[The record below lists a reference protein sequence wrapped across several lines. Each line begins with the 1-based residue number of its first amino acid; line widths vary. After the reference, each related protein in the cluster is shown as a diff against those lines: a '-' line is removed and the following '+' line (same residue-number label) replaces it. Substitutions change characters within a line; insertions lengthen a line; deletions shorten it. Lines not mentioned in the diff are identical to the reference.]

1 MAGDLEERL
10 SDALADAVARA
21 VRAQGGL
28 RKADAPALRK
38 QARGA
43 AREVM
48 GETVTPVLVRLA
60 SLAERLEW
68 LEQQQAERSAGYGGG
83 ARD

>member
-1 MAGDLEERL
+1 MAGDVEDRL
-10 SDALADAVARA
+10 ADALAGVVVLA
-21 VRAQGGL
+21 VRARGGL
-28 RKADAPALRK
+28 AKSGASALRK
-38 QARGA
+38 QARGL

-83 ARD
+83 T